1 MGVLI
6 FVFFFSIICYC
17 FFFLAQKDLESDDID
32 ALDAFMKS
40 IKGGA
45 MDTKTRIKLKRELFD
60 LQKELKRVERLMQA
74 AKPVLPALQV

>member
-1 MGVLI
+1 
-6 FVFFFSIICYC
+6 
-17 FFFLAQKDLESDDID
+17 
-32 ALDAFMKS
+32 MKS

-74 AKPVLPALQV
+74 AKPALPSLQV